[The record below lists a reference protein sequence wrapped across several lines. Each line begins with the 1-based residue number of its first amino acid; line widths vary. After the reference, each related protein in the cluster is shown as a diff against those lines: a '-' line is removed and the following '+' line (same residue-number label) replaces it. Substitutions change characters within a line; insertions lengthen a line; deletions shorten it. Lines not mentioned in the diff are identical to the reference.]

1 MLGTVNSTFASQ
13 SYLAEQINLLW
24 KVQWESEWREARK
37 KHKKKDNLKT
47 YQKISVDLQSMS
59 KYDVSGFTKKSSNL
73 KKKMYKQKKNQFTLG
88 FDVGFTKQ
96 LSLVN
101 NLHQLDA
108 I

>member
-1 MLGTVNSTFASQ
+1 
-13 SYLAEQINLLW
+13 
-24 KVQWESEWREARK
+24 
-37 KHKKKDNLKT
+37 
-47 YQKISVDLQSMS
+47 MS